1 MISDARLD
9 WMLAIMAMH
18 VMVDSKA
25 FLVEEDVNQQVS
37 HVPNLSGGAQVS
49 KIC

>member
-1 MISDARLD
+1 MF
-9 WMLAIMAMH
+9 AIMAMH
-18 VMVDSKA
+18 VLMVDSKA

-49 KIC
+49 EIC